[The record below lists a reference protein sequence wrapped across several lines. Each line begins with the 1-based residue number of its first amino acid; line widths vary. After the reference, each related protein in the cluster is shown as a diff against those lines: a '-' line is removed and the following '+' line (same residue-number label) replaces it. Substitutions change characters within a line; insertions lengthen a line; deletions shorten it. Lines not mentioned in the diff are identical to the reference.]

1 MKGQGYVSV
10 KSEEA
15 ANATE
20 AVGVDKGTA
29 RFAMAAAL
37 VGCAVSLAAI
47 GFIVHSLRP
56 EQN

>member
-1 MKGQGYVSV
+1 MKGQGYESV

-15 ANATE
+15 ASATE

-29 RFAMAAAL
+29 RFAMGAAL

-47 GFIVHSLRP
+47 GFIVRSLRS